1 MKHFKF
7 ILPLIFILFSCTT
20 DSVQQIPENTQLE
33 LTIKDENNIP
43 VGNSEVKLYASE
55 SDMNNGTNVVQT
67 LTTDVNG
74 KVIFQ
79 NLQAIKYF
87 WAVTG
92 QCHTDTEDN
101 STNPIIASSLNTF
114 STLQASNFIGN
125 ISIVNNS
132 SFQCSFTISN
142 GAETYI
148 YDMYP
153 GDQSFLNE
161 TTSGNYT
168 YSYTQVGGST
178 TTTSSF
184 VLECG
189 ETENIAIN

>member
-1 MKHFKF
+1 MNHFKF
-7 ILPLIFILFSCTT
+7 ILPLILILFSCTT
-20 DSVQQIPENTQLE
+20 DSVQTIENTQLE
-33 LTIKDENNIP
+33 ITIKDENNTP
-43 VGNSEVKLYASE
+43 VQNSEVKLYVSQD
-55 SDMNNGTNVVQT
+55 DMNNSTNVIQT

-74 KVIFQ
+74 KVTFQ

-87 WAVTG
+87 WTITG

-101 STNPIIASSLNTF
+101 SINPITANSLNTF

-142 GAETYI
+142 GADTYI

-161 TTSGNYT
+161 TISGTYT

-184 VLECG
+184 VLDCS
-189 ETENIAIN
+189 ETENIVIN